1 MKKLTL
7 LEDDNAEIVKPNVAN
22 VAGFL
27 SQLIQSEW
35 DSVDL
40 YNSMLLA
47 MQEENNDEVKATLDE
62 IISNHYI
69 NIGQLEK
76 ALQQVNPVAEL
87 IDSDTIE
94 S

>member
-7 LEDDNAEIVKPNVAN
+7 LEDDNTEIVKPSSAN

-87 IDSDTIE
+87 IDSDTVE

>member
-7 LEDDNAEIVKPNVAN
+7 LEDDNAEIVKPNGAN

>member
-1 MKKLTL
+1 M
-7 LEDDNAEIVKPNVAN
+7 
-22 VAGFL
+22 
-27 SQLIQSEW
+27 

-87 IDSDTIE
+87 IDSDTVE